1 MISAETA
8 CRGKKKKIAKFLIE
22 DFYMPLYLPLY
33 SLSCLQ
39 ELETRRG
46 EVASLKEQLA
56 RTILDKDKLAKVAQ
70 ERDDLQ
76 QRLEQSLASLKEAE
90 EAERTRVEA
99 ERTRVEAERGRAE
112 VERMRDKVEED
123 LRRQVA
129 SLSQKLDSTLQG
141 TNRNINKIYSG
152 NF

>member
-1 MISAETA
+1 M
-8 CRGKKKKIAKFLIE
+8 
-22 DFYMPLYLPLY
+22 LYG
-33 SLSCLQ
+33 SSCFQ
-39 ELETRRG
+39 ELETRRV
-46 EVASLKEQLA
+46 EVASLEEQLSRTVLERDELA
-56 RTILDKDKLAKVAQ
+56 RTVQ

-76 QRLEQSLASLKEAE
+76 QRLDQSLASLKVAE

-99 ERTRVEAERGRAE
+99 ERGRGE

-141 TNRNINKIYSG
+141 KNSYI
-152 NF
+152 

>member
-1 MISAETA
+1 MV
-8 CRGKKKKIAKFLIE
+8 
-22 DFYMPLYLPLY
+22 
-33 SLSCLQ
+33 LSCSQ

-46 EVASLKEQLA
+46 EVTNLEEQLA
-56 RTILDKDKLAKVAQ
+56 RTVLDRDELARTVQ
-70 ERDDLQ
+70 ERDGLQ

-99 ERTRVEAERGRAE
+99 ERTRAE

-141 TNRNINKIYSG
+141 NS
-152 NF
+152 

>member
-1 MISAETA
+1 MRTFTSRST
-8 CRGKKKKIAKFLIE
+8 FL
-22 DFYMPLYLPLY
+22 YG
-33 SLSCLQ
+33 LSCSQ

-46 EVASLKEQLA
+46 EVASLEEQLA
-56 RTILDKDKLAKVAQ
+56 RTVLDRDELAKMVQERDELARRVQ

-90 EAERTRVEA
+90 EAERTRL
-99 ERTRVEAERGRAE
+99 EAERGRAE

-141 TNRNINKIYSG
+141 KNSYI
-152 NF
+152 

>member
-1 MISAETA
+1 LNWFIL
-8 CRGKKKKIAKFLIE
+8 F
-22 DFYMPLYLPLY
+22 
-33 SLSCLQ
+33 Q

-46 EVASLKEQLA
+46 EVASLEEQLA
-56 RTILDKDKLAKVAQ
+56 RRVQ

-99 ERTRVEAERGRAE
+99 ERTRVE

-141 TNRNINKIYSG
+141 K
-152 NF
+152 NFYV